1 MPSRNLQLI
10 ASKMK
15 DTLWPIFRQY
25 ARVCLL
31 CQIYVCAPRSR
42 ELFQIPLICLLLIL
56 RKKCAVRRILSH
68 VILMFKDSHRLF
80 VEMVIALLISP
91 IFLKQPNSMLE
102 WNIGKNCVLNS
113 GVLIAVRTA
122 SIKVFWGLITVS
134 SGLFS
139 ILSFRNGGKQA
150 RRLITS
156 NSRLILMLVLV
167 EEINQLWSLNCLTA
181 LNSKCRYAEQPIG
194 DHVFSHFSIFA
205 FYDDFLPL

>member
-1 MPSRNLQLI
+1 MLSCFIPTYHHPIQTAVKQHHRMPSRNLQLI

-122 SIKVFWGLITVS
+122 SIKVFLGFDNSFLRLVLHSLIQKWGKTS
-134 SGLFS
+134 
-139 ILSFRNGGKQA
+139 K
-150 RRLITS
+150 TS
-156 NSRLILMLVLV
+156 NYLKLQVDINACFSRG
-167 EEINQLWSLNCLTA
+167 N
-181 LNSKCRYAEQPIG
+181 
-194 DHVFSHFSIFA
+194 
-205 FYDDFLPL
+205 